1 MKDIWLYRG
10 MSLIWHFNML
20 VKDNLHSANSCM
32 DYFYL
37 YILLTGS
44 FMLQFIMI
52 HVTYVLKRVSG
63 ISVVEF
69 AVFVKL

>member
-1 MKDIWLYRG
+1 
-10 MSLIWHFNML
+10 MSLICHFNML

-32 DYFYL
+32 DYFNL

-52 HVTYVLKRVSG
+52 TYVLKRVSG